1 MKVII
6 VGIFFAIL
14 AGILAEARAVDG
26 NTTDVAVPNA
36 REDSNITLRNIHIN
50 LQPIERF
57 LNWIFEEK
65 IVSEVGEQSPRT
77 FARIR
82 WMGKMF
88 NLVMFLLGMLITMSA
103 GGIMMGMWSV
113 KLGMGVMLLNMAV
126 LLIRLLLSG
135 GNGNNGGGG
144 FTAGFNGGGGGLN
157 GGGFINGG
165 GGGNGGFFNGGG
177 GNGFNGNG
185 NGGGMMMLPQ
195 GRVNFQI
202 FSSQSPV
209 IATMPTMLMGNL
221 NGNGLG
227 GR

>member
-1 MKVII
+1 
-6 VGIFFAIL
+6 
-14 AGILAEARAVDG
+14 
-26 NTTDVAVPNA
+26 
-36 REDSNITLRNIHIN
+36 
-50 LQPIERF
+50 
-57 LNWIFEEK
+57 
-65 IVSEVGEQSPRT
+65 
-77 FARIR
+77 
-82 WMGKMF
+82 MGKMF

-165 GGGNGGFFNGGG
+165 GAGNGGFFNGGGG

-185 NGGGMMMLPQ
+185 NGGGMVMLPQ

-221 NGNGLG
+221 NGNGLVTTLQTG
-227 GR
+227 TANGVNNDRVEFLGNLVGVAPLNQNLANILNQVNRKKK